1 LFLSYV
7 EFKSKTLKNSSF
19 KDLKRTLKH
28 MADFPTSEVTPAA
41 AKEIR
46 AHLLTS
52 LSQETARRVLQQV
65 SACCRWASEMGMI
78 ELNPFEG
85 LPTIKRKKQGSEIYP
100 FTRDERDRIID
111 RFSTDPTHQ
120 AFAPYVRFLFLT
132 GCRPSEAIGL
142 QWRHVNCEFVTFAEP
157 VVEGFRESS
166 TKNASIRRFP
176 INKSLAELLESIKP
190 VNSSQNSPV
199 FVSTGGGMI
208 RQENFNRRHWRPV
221 LDALEI
227 PYRRPY
233 NTRHT
238 FATLCLDAG
247 VPVQQ
252 VASWLGHSPT
262 MTLTHYAGLTRSEV
276 PEL

>member
-1 LFLSYV
+1 M
-7 EFKSKTLKNSSF
+7 
-19 KDLKRTLKH
+19 KRTFKH
-28 MADFPTSEVTPAA
+28 LADFPTTEISPIA

-46 AHLLTS
+46 AHLLTT

-65 SACCRWASEMGMI
+65 SACCRWASEMGLI

-85 LPTIKRKKQGSEIYP
+85 LPNIKRQKQGREIDP
-100 FTRDERDRIID
+100 FTRDERDRILD
-111 RFSTDPTHQ
+111 RFNSDPNHQ
-120 AFAPYVRFLFLT
+120 PFAPYVGFSFLT

-142 QWRHVNCEFVTFAEP
+142 QWRHVNAEFVIFAEP
-157 VVEGFRESS
+157 VVEGFREET

-176 INKSLAELLESIKP
+176 INKSLSKLLESLKP
-190 VNSSQNSPV
+190 ADCNQNSPV
-199 FVSTGGGMI
+199 FTSPEGKMV
-208 RQENFNRRHWRPV
+208 RQENFNRRHWQPV
-221 LDALEI
+221 LDSLEI
-227 PYRRPY
+227 RYRKPY

-252 VASWLGHSPT
+252 VAAWLGHSPL
-262 MTLTHYAGLTRSEV
+262 MTLKHYAGLTRSEV